1 MVCLWCGVID
11 DGDDDDNYLF
21 SIVWILATRSSIK
34 NVLFFRIL
42 WKFDEFDSSINA
54 NLSWEFFGSKYA

>member
-34 NVLFFRIL
+34 NVFFSPNIM
-42 WKFDEFDSSINA
+42 EI
-54 NLSWEFFGSKYA
+54 